1 MGPENKIE
9 FTGGTLYFGDHAVDA
24 KSLEMADFESVIDS
38 TDYTDSIIKIITEPM
53 ELTGTIDIKFRGLV
67 KLLGF
72 WPAVQWKVGRLI
84 IWIKKY
90 LHIVSPSGRYQTNL
104 TRRNNK

>member
-9 FTGGTLYFGDHAVDA
+9 FTGGSLYLGDHAVDV
-24 KSLEMADFESVIDS
+24 KSFEVSDFESMVDA
-38 TDYTDSIIKIITEPM
+38 TNDFHSIAKIVNEPM

-72 WPAVQWKVGRLI
+72 WPAVKYKADRLVI
-84 IWIKKY
+84 RIKKY
-90 LHIVSPSGRYQTNL
+90 LHIVSPSGRY
-104 TRRNNK
+104 

>member
-1 MGPENKIE
+1 MGPEDKVE
-9 FTGGTLYFGDHAVDA
+9 FTGGTLYIGDCAIDV
-24 KSLEMADFESVIDS
+24 KSVEMADFESVIDA

-72 WPAVQWKVGRLI
+72 WPAVKYKTDRLVI
-84 IWIKKY
+84 QIKKY
-90 LHIVSPSGRYQTNL
+90 LHNAPPSGRY
-104 TRRNNK
+104 

>member
-9 FTGGTLYFGDHAVDA
+9 FTGGTLYFGDHAIDV
-24 KSLEMADFESVIDS
+24 KSVEMEDFESVIDA
-38 TDYTDSIIKIITEPM
+38 TDYTDSIIKIINEPM

-72 WPAVQWKVGRLI
+72 WPAVKYKADRLTI
-84 IWIKKY
+84 RIKKF
-90 LHIVSPSGRYQTNL
+90 LHIVSPSGRY
-104 TRRNNK
+104 

>member
-1 MGPENKIE
+1 MDPEDKVEI
-9 FTGGTLYFGDHAVDA
+9 TGGSLYFGDHAVDV
-24 KSLEMADFESVIDS
+24 KSFEVSDFESVIDA

-72 WPAVQWKVGRLI
+72 WPAVKWKIGRLM

-90 LHIVSPSGRYQTNL
+90 LHIASPSERYQINL

>member
-9 FTGGTLYFGDHAVDA
+9 FTGGSLYFGDHAVDV
-24 KSLEMADFESVIDS
+24 KPVEMDEFESVIDS
-38 TDYTDSIIKIITEPM
+38 TDYTDSIIKIINEPM

-72 WPAVQWKVGRLI
+72 WPAVKYKADRLVI
-84 IWIKKY
+84 RIKRY
-90 LHIVSPSGRYQTNL
+90 FNVQSPSGRY
-104 TRRNNK
+104 

>member
-9 FTGGTLYFGDHAVDA
+9 FTGGTLYFGDHAVDV
-24 KSLEMADFESVIDS
+24 KSFEMTDFESVIDA

-72 WPAVQWKVGRLI
+72 WPAVKYKADRLVI
-84 IWIKKY
+84 RIKRY
-90 LHIVSPSGRYQTNL
+90 FNIVSPSGRY
-104 TRRNNK
+104 

>member
-9 FTGGTLYFGDHAVDA
+9 FAGGTLYFGDHAVDV
-24 KSLEMADFESVIDS
+24 KSFEMTDFESVIDA

-53 ELTGTIDIKFRGLV
+53 ELTGTIDVKFKGLV

-72 WPAVQWKVGRLI
+72 WPAVKWKVDRLVI
-84 IWIKKY
+84 RIKKY
-90 LHIVSPSGRYQTNL
+90 SHIVSSRGGI
-104 TRRNNK
+104 K

>member
-1 MGPENKIE
+1 MGPENKVE
-9 FTGGTLYFGDHAVDA
+9 FTGGTLYIGDCAIEV
-24 KSLEMADFESVIDS
+24 KSLEMTDFESMVDA
-38 TDYTDSIIKIITEPM
+38 TDYTDSIIKIVKEPM

-72 WPAVQWKVGRLI
+72 WPAVKWKIGRLM

-90 LHIVSPSGRYQTNL
+90 LHNAPPSGRYQINL
-104 TRRNNK
+104 SRRNNK

>member
-9 FTGGTLYFGDHAVDA
+9 FTGGSLYFGDHAVDV
-24 KSLEMADFESVIDS
+24 KSFEVSDFESVIDA

-53 ELTGTIDIKFRGLV
+53 EITCTCEVKFRGLV

-72 WPAVQWKVGRLI
+72 WPAVKYKADRLVFR
-84 IWIKKY
+84 IKKH
-90 LHIVSPSGRYQTNL
+90 LHIMSPSGRY
-104 TRRNNK
+104 

>member
-9 FTGGTLYFGDHAVDA
+9 FTGGTLYFGDHAVDV
-24 KSLEMADFESVIDS
+24 KSVEMADFESVVDA
-38 TDYTDSIIKIITEPM
+38 TDYTDSIIKIINEPM

-72 WPAVQWKVGRLI
+72 WPAVKYKADRLMI
-84 IWIKKY
+84 RIKRY
-90 LHIVSPSGRYQTNL
+90 FNVQSPSGRY
-104 TRRNNK
+104 

>member
-9 FTGGTLYFGDHAVDA
+9 FTGGTLYIGDCAIEV
-24 KSLEMADFESVIDS
+24 KSLEMTDFESMVDA
-38 TDYTDSIIKIITEPM
+38 TDYTDSIIKIVNEPM

-72 WPAVQWKVGRLI
+72 WPAVKYKTDRLVI
-84 IWIKKY
+84 RIKRY
-90 LHIVSPSGRYQTNL
+90 FNVQSPSGRY
-104 TRRNNK
+104 

>member
-9 FTGGTLYFGDHAVDA
+9 FTGGTLYFGDHAIDV
-24 KSLEMADFESVIDS
+24 KSVEMEDFESVIDA
-38 TDYTDSIIKIITEPM
+38 TDYTDSIIKIRTEPM

-72 WPAVQWKVGRLI
+72 WPAVKYKADRLVFR
-84 IWIKKY
+84 IKKH
-90 LHIVSPSGRYQTNL
+90 LHIISPSGRY
-104 TRRNNK
+104 

>member
-9 FTGGTLYFGDHAVDA
+9 FTGGTLYFGDHAVDV
-24 KSLEMADFESVIDS
+24 KSFEMTDFESVIDA

-53 ELTGTIDIKFRGLV
+53 ELTGTIDVKFRGLV

-72 WPAVQWKVGRLI
+72 WPAVKYKVNRLAI
-84 IWIKKY
+84 RIKRY
-90 LHIVSPSGRYQTNL
+90 FNVQSPSGRY
-104 TRRNNK
+104 

>member
-9 FTGGTLYFGDHAVDA
+9 FTGGTLYFGDHAVDV
-24 KSLEMADFESVIDS
+24 KSVEMEDFESVIDS

-72 WPAVQWKVGRLI
+72 WPAVKYKADRLVFR
-84 IWIKKY
+84 IKRY
-90 LHIVSPSGRYQTNL
+90 FNVQSPSGRY
-104 TRRNNK
+104 